1 MKKVEPQDR
10 NWALVTVASLM
21 IVFNLV
27 LLVVVGLYWPVFGW
41 WSLVVV
47 IGAVVSIY
55 FAVRAIKTNDPTWI
69 LLDLILP
76 S

>member
-27 LLVVVGLYWPVFGW
+27 LLVVVSLYWSVFGW
-41 WSLVVV
+41 WSLVA
-47 IGAVVSIY
+47 IIAAVASIY
-55 FAVRAIKTNDPTWI
+55 LAVTAIRTNDPTWI
-69 LLDLILP
+69 LLDLVLP
-76 S
+76 G